1 MEPRIKHTRLR
12 PGEQRR
18 HQLSATLGTYDLAQD
33 RRIRAELVLLG
44 GSLGAACRR
53 HPGAG
58 HQEATGCRSF
68 IARDE
73 LHLVSNDQP
82 SNKELEL
89 IAQVID
95 FGADNRELRERLP
108 EGLYQGVLNAAFKVL
123 HDEYQQLRRA
133 RDTGTTLEYLKRL
146 QEQPRY
152 KRLVMDRELDAHV
165 L

>member
-1 MEPRIKHTRLR
+1 MNRSGVSYRPPWEHTIL
-12 PGEQRR
+12 
-18 HQLSATLGTYDLAQD
+18 LGIVGYGPS
-33 RRIRAELVLLG
+33 LVLLG

-53 HPGAG
+53 YPGVG
-58 HQEATGCRSF
+58 HQEAPGCRSF

-73 LHLVSNDQP
+73 LHLVSNDRP

-108 EGLYQGVLNAAFKVL
+108 ESLYQGVLYEAFKLL

-133 RDTGTTLEYLKRL
+133 RHTGNTLEYLRRVQKH
-146 QEQPRY
+146 PRY
-152 KRLVMDRELDAHV
+152 KRLVMDRELDAHM